1 MIRSWLLPLPFLV
14 SASLAACTVGPN
26 TSYVAPL
33 QQSADA
39 HVLADGMADFI
50 AMRLPAASS
59 TVVLDPTL
67 SDQAGNALTAAFA
80 AALRLRG
87 FAVAEANQ
95 DVAAGAHRIR
105 YLVTP
110 LDNGD
115 LARLTIDNSTE
126 GSRFFVRNTAGGLQA
141 GGPFA
146 VTQAEA
152 MR

>member
-1 MIRSWLLPLPFLV
+1 MIRTWLPVLAAV
-14 SASLAACTVGPN
+14 SLAACMVGPN
-26 TSYVAPL
+26 ISYVAPL

-39 HVLADGMADFI
+39 HVLAYGMAEFV

-59 TVVLDPTL
+59 TVVLDPTPY
-67 SDQAGNALTAAFA
+67 DQAGNALTAAFA
-80 AALRLRG
+80 AALRLHG
-87 FAVAEANQ
+87 FAVAEAGQ
-95 DVAAGAHRIR
+95 PVGAGAHRIR

-115 LARLTIDNSTE
+115 LARLTIDSSTE